1 MKRMTPKDANSK
13 ISHGVN
19 KDAFSMALIIT
30 FFETNPLVKGNAE
43 IKRLQLKHKKK

>member
-43 IKRLQLKHKKK
+43 IEATPIKT